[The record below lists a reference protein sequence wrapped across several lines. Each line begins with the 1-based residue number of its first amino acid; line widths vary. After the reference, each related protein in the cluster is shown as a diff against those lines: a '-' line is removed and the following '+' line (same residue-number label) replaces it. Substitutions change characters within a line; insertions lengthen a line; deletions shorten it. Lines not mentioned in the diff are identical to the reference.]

1 MDFTQTMDRF
11 IFACFQSSPA
21 LTGALSPLA
30 KSRQVGYTM
39 RKRL

>member
-1 MDFTQTMDRF
+1 MDFTQSVDRL
-11 IFACFQSSPA
+11 IFACFQNSHA

-39 RKRL
+39 SKRL